1 MISAISMDQQL
12 ADLLACREIEQ
23 NIIRF
28 ARAMDER
35 DWEVNRSIMADT
47 VVAEMGEGR
56 LEGPQAVIDLMRR
69 YLDRCGV
76 TQHLIGN
83 IVVTVTGDTASSRA
97 YVRDSHLPADGAH
110 EPFYTLGDYHDRWE
124 KQDGTWRMVE
134 RIKDNRAHIGSIE
147 RVFAF

>member
-1 MISAISMDQQL
+1 MEPQL
-12 ADLLACREIEQ
+12 TELLACRAIEQ

-35 DWEVNRSIMADT
+35 DWDTNRAIMADT

-56 LEGPQAVIDLMRR
+56 LEGPEQVVALMRQ

-83 IVVTVTGDTASSRA
+83 IMVSVQGNTATSRA
-97 YVRDSHLPADGAH
+97 YVRDSHLPQDGAH

-124 KQDGTWRMVE
+124 RQEDGRWLMVE
-134 RIKDNRAHIGSIE
+134 RIKDNRAHIGSIQ
-147 RVFAF
+147 RVFGL